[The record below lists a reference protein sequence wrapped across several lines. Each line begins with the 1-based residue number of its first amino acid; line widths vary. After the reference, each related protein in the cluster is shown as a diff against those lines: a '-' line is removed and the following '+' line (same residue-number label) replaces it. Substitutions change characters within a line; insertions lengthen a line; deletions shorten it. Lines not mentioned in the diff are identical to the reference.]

1 MKTTPVHEGI
11 RNPQP
16 FYQLFDREPLPYS
29 PPIQYRRG
37 ERWMNTLRSATQGGY
52 YPHQTTALDHQGAIV
67 TTLDGPMVGFS
78 GYDYLSLIL
87 HPQIERESIAALK
100 RLGTGT
106 SGVRLLTGT
115 NILHRRLEERL
126 ATWLGT
132 ESTVVVTSGF
142 MANLAT
148 AGAVIGHDAFVIAD
162 ELTHRSMTDGLHMT
176 GVPFVTFKHNDLVDL
191 ERLLH
196 DNATKQR
203 IFIVTEGIF
212 SMSGDI
218 PPLPGIVDLKK
229 RYGALL
235 VVDEAHSL
243 GVLGSHGRGAVEHFG
258 IDPLEV
264 DVITGSLSKA
274 VPSNGGFIAANLD
287 IAAVI
292 QHEAS
297 AYLFSA
303 ALDPVSTQAALTAI
317 DIIERD
323 LGRRERLQRNI
334 QVLRDALRLNGYEVT
349 DEPSPIIPVQ
359 IGVAVDAYKV
369 AVELGRR
376 GMLVSPV
383 GFPAVPRNKAILR
396 LCVNVAHTHQML
408 QQLAAEIREVHH
420 QIVSESEAVEH
431 ELE

>member
-1 MKTTPVHEGI
+1 MKTTPVNEGI

-29 PPIQYRRG
+29 PPIRYRRG
-37 ERWMNTLRSATQGGY
+37 ERWMNTLRSATEEDY
-52 YPHQTTALDHQGAIV
+52 YPHQSTALDHHGALV
-67 TTLDGPMVGFS
+67 TTLDGPMIGFS

-87 HPQIERESIAALK
+87 HPRIERESIAALK
-100 RLGTGT
+100 KLGTGT

-132 ESTVVVTSGF
+132 ESSVVVTSGF

-148 AGAVIGHDAFVIAD
+148 AGAVIGHDGFVIAD

-176 GVPFVTFKHNDLVDL
+176 GVPFVTFKHNDVDDL
-191 ERLLH
+191 ERLLQE
-196 DNATKQR
+196 NADKER
-203 IFIVTEGIF
+203 VFVITEGIF
-212 SMSGDI
+212 SMSGDL
-218 PPLPGIVDLKK
+218 PPLPELVELKK
-229 RYGALL
+229 QYGAFL

-243 GVLGSHGRGAVEHFG
+243 GVLGRRGRGAVEYFG
-258 IDPLEV
+258 IDPRDV
-264 DVITGSLSKA
+264 DVITGSLSKT
-274 VPSNGGFIAANLD
+274 VPSIGAFIATNLD

-292 QHEAS
+292 HHEAS

-317 DIIERD
+317 TIIEND
-323 LGRRERLQRNI
+323 LGRRERLLHNI
-334 QVLRDALRLNGYEVT
+334 RVLRTALRDEGYDVA
-349 DEPSPIIPVQ
+349 DIPSPIIPVL

-369 AVELGRR
+369 AVQLGRR

-396 LCVNVAHTHQML
+396 LCVNAAHTDEML
-408 QQLAAEIREVHH
+408 RQLAAEIREVHH
-420 QIVSESEAVEH
+420 QIMTESEAIEH
-431 ELE
+431 DAE

>member
-1 MKTTPVHEGI
+1 
-11 RNPQP
+11 
-16 FYQLFDREPLPYS
+16 
-29 PPIQYRRG
+29 
-37 ERWMNTLRSATQGGY
+37 MNTLRSATEGDY
-52 YPHQTTALDHQGAIV
+52 YPHQTTALDHHGAIV

-87 HPQIERESIAALK
+87 HPHIERESIAALRK
-100 RLGTGT
+100 LGTGT
-106 SGVRLLTGT
+106 GGVRLLTGT

-132 ESTVVVTSGF
+132 ESAVVVTSGF

-148 AGAVIGHDAFVIAD
+148 AGAVIGHDGYVIAD

-176 GVPFVTFKHNDLVDL
+176 GVPFVSFRHNDLADL
-191 ERLLH
+191 ERLLQE
-196 DNATKQR
+196 NADKDR
-203 IFIVTEGIF
+203 VFIVTEGIF

-218 PPLPGIVDLKK
+218 PPLPGMIDLKK
-229 RYGALL
+229 RYGAFL

-243 GVLGSHGRGAVEHFG
+243 GVLGSRGRGAVEHFG
-258 IDPLEV
+258 IDPHDV
-264 DVITGSLSKA
+264 DVITGSLSKT
-274 VPSNGGFIAANLD
+274 VPSNGGFIATNLD

-303 ALDPVSTQAALTAI
+303 ALDPVSTQAALTAV

-323 LGRRERLQRNI
+323 LGRRERLHRNI
-334 QVLRDALRLNGYEVT
+334 RVLRDALRRKGYEVL
-349 DEPSPIIPVQ
+349 DEPSPIIPVL

-396 LCVNVAHTHQML
+396 ICVNAAHTEEML
-408 QQLAAEIREVHH
+408 HQLAAGIREVHE
-420 QIVSESEAVEH
+420 QMVAESNAA
-431 ELE
+431 ELAGE

>member
-1 MKTTPVHEGI
+1 MKTTPGDRGI

-16 FYQLFDREPLPYS
+16 FYRLFEQEPLPYS
-29 PPIQYRRG
+29 LPIRYRRG
-37 ERWMNTLRSATQGGY
+37 ERWMNTLRSATQEDY
-52 YPHQTTALDHQGAIV
+52 YPHQTTTLDHQGAVV
-67 TTLDGPMVGFS
+67 TTLDGPMIGFS

-87 HPQIERESIAALK
+87 HPQIERESIAALRK
-100 RLGTGT
+100 LGTGT
-106 SGVRLLTGT
+106 GGVRLLTGT

-126 ATWLGT
+126 ATWLGA

-148 AGAVIGHDAFVIAD
+148 AGAVIGHDGFVIAD

-176 GVPFVTFKHNDLVDL
+176 GVPFVTFKHNDLNDL
-191 ERLLH
+191 ERLLQE
-196 DNATKQR
+196 NADKDR
-203 IFIVTEGIF
+203 IFIITEGIF
-212 SMSGDI
+212 SMSGDV
-218 PPLPGIVDLKK
+218 PPLPGLVALKK
-229 RYGALL
+229 RYGAFL

-243 GVLGSHGRGAVEHFG
+243 GVLGQRGCGAVEHFG
-258 IDPLEV
+258 IDPRDV
-264 DVITGSLSKA
+264 DVITGSLSKT
-274 VPSNGGFIAANLD
+274 VPSNGGFIATNLD

-323 LGRRERLQRNI
+323 LGRRERLHHNI
-334 QVLRDALRLNGYEVT
+334 RVLRHALLREGYDVT
-349 DEPSPIIPVQ
+349 DDPSPIIPVL

-396 LCVNVAHTHQML
+396 ICVNAAHTDEML
-408 QQLAAEIREVHH
+408 RELAVAIREVHK
-420 QIVSESEAVEH
+420 QIVNDRATIVAR
-431 ELE
+431 

>member
-1 MKTTPVHEGI
+1 MKTTPAGNGI

-16 FYQLFDREPLPYS
+16 FYELFEREPLPYS
-29 PPIQYRRG
+29 PPIRYRRG
-37 ERWMNTLRSATQGGY
+37 ERWMSTLRSATEGDY
-52 YPHQTTALDHQGAIV
+52 YPHQTTALDHHGAIV

-87 HPQIERESIAALK
+87 HPHIERESIAALRK
-100 RLGTGT
+100 LGTGT
-106 SGVRLLTGT
+106 GGVRLLTGT

-132 ESTVVVTSGF
+132 ESAVVVTSGF

-148 AGAVIGHDAFVIAD
+148 AGAVIGHDGYVIAD
-162 ELTHRSMTDGLHMT
+162 ELTHRSMTDGLHMI
-176 GVPFVTFKHNDLVDL
+176 GVPFVTFRHNDLADL
-191 ERLLH
+191 ERLLQA
-196 DNATKQR
+196 NADKDR
-203 IFIVTEGIF
+203 VFIVTEGIF
-212 SMSGDI
+212 SMSGDL
-218 PPLPGIVDLKK
+218 PPLPGMVDLKK
-229 RYGALL
+229 RYGAYL

-243 GVLGSHGRGAVEHFG
+243 GVLGRHGRGAVEHFG
-258 IDPLEV
+258 VDPRDV
-264 DVITGSLSKA
+264 DVITGSLSKT
-274 VPSNGGFIAANLD
+274 VPSNGGFIATNLD

-303 ALDPVSTQAALTAI
+303 ALDPVSTQAALTAT
-317 DIIERD
+317 DIIEQD
-323 LGRRERLQRNI
+323 LGRRERLHHNVR
-334 QVLRDALRLNGYEVT
+334 VLRTALRDEGYDVA
-349 DEPSPIIPVQ
+349 DIPSPIIPVL

-396 LCVNVAHTHQML
+396 LCVNAAHTEQML
-408 QQLAAEIREVHH
+408 RQLAAEIRIVHEQTVH
-420 QIVSESEAVEH
+420 DRATIVAR
-431 ELE
+431 